1 MKEYGKYVGS
11 KHNIVGTKEKN
22 RMEHAHIENG
32 RRSTS
37 KKSSWRNPWR
47 EETPRSTDEKMET
60 RTGIN
65 RPPAYKKR
73 RRESQKSYVNWYME
87 QF

>member
-1 MKEYGKYVGS
+1 MFHADRRADKAKLIVVFRNFPNAPKNKQNKDGQNEKRKNTGNMWDP

-37 KKSSWRNPWR
+37 KKSS
-47 EETPRSTDEKMET
+47 
-60 RTGIN
+60 
-65 RPPAYKKR
+65 
-73 RRESQKSYVNWYME
+73 
-87 QF
+87 